1 MWKFLRQEHDLRSI
15 SPQEAQKLA
24 EKGDFVIV
32 DVRPANLHEQ
42 ARVNDS
48 ANAPLFQQVD
58 WSKPSFTK
66 VSHSAGK
73 PVSKRLQHSNTSRG
87 LQHVNLCCVP
97 PNTRQMQVSNSLLC
111 FGTDDPQ
118 QKPTAIRVGVT

>member
-1 MWKFLRQEHDLRSI
+1 MRKPCPPPGKHYGAPDSGPCCADRELVWRFLRQEHDLRSI
-15 SPQEAQKLA
+15 SPQEAKKLA

-42 ARVNDS
+42 ARVNNS

-66 VSHSAGK
+66 VSRSA
-73 PVSKRLQHSNTSRG
+73 L
-87 LQHVNLCCVP
+87 
-97 PNTRQMQVSNSLLC
+97 
-111 FGTDDPQ
+111 
-118 QKPTAIRVGVT
+118 